1 MVFTDRPAD
10 LSPSAADRARSA
22 AGYAGDLLLD
32 AVCAWRLSYMIT
44 GRKHPQEALGLAMT
58 AAAALGRA
66 MRVPSSEQLSVY
78 GALHLAAA
86 TAAAACY
93 DRATTEAVLA
103 KARGIADTPCRR
115 RYRRALTAAGR
126 PVAPAARGR
135 PV

>member
-1 MVFTDRPAD
+1 
-10 LSPSAADRARSA
+10 
-22 AGYAGDLLLD
+22 
-32 AVCAWRLSYMIT
+32 MIT

-78 GALHLAAA
+78 GALHLAGA

-93 DRATTEAVLA
+93 DRATTEAVVA